1 MLPPPPIT
9 SIDQL
14 DPDAT
19 YSYADYLTWRFEG
32 WEEIVNGRL
41 LVAPTYNEPHQRTV
55 GALAV
60 LLTPA
65 ARAAGARCR
74 LRTSVAF
81 AAGGAAGAAAADFAS
96 VVIPDLC
103 VVAASA
109 PHDAQGYLGAPA
121 WIIEVTAAGSA
132 PRDWHTKFDLYE
144 DNGVGEYWI
153 VEPVARTIAVFVLDA
168 ATARY
173 QSVGDFAEA
182 GPVPSHTL
190 PGLALEWADI
200 FADD

>member
-1 MLPPPPIT
+1 MPTPPIT
-9 SIDQL
+9 SPDQL
-14 DPDAT
+14 DPDGT
-19 YSYADYLTWRFEG
+19 YSYADYLTWQFEG

-41 LVAPTYNEPHQRTV
+41 LAAPTYDEPHQRTV

-60 LLTPA
+60 RLAPA
-65 ARAAGARCR
+65 ARAAGARYR
-74 LRTSVAF
+74 LRTSVAL
-81 AAGGAAGAAAADFAS
+81 AAGSPAGAAPADFVS

-103 VVAASA
+103 VVAVSA
-109 PHDAQGYLGAPA
+109 PHDAQGYLSAPA
-121 WIIEVTAAGSA
+121 WVIEVTAAGSA
-132 PRDWHTKFDLYE
+132 TRDWRTKFDLYE
-144 DNGVGEYWI
+144 ENGVGEYWI

-182 GPVPSHTL
+182 GPVPCATL
-190 PGLALEWADI
+190 PGWGLDWADI